1 MSSLLQFCQ
10 WLQDTPIS
18 TSLRESTTLW
28 PVLEGSHLLGM
39 ALMMAPVMMY
49 DFRLIGVKWKA
60 DPVSKVKWSFLPI
73 TFFGFTLMVVT
84 GALLL
89 WSEPLKCYKS
99 GYFRIKVVAL
109 ILAGLNAMVFHSTID
124 RTTAQWDN
132 SLPTP
137 FRARVA
143 GILSLTLWTAVIF
156 AGRYTAYN
164 L

>member
-1 MSSLLQFCQ
+1 MSALLQFCQ

-18 TSLRESTTLW
+18 TAIRESTSFW

-49 DFRLIGVKWKA
+49 DFRLIGVKWKN

-73 TFFGFTLMVVT
+73 TFAGFVLMVVT
-84 GALLL
+84 GLLL
-89 WSEPLKCYKS
+89 FWSEPLKCYKS
-99 GYFRIKVVAL
+99 VYFRIKVVAL
-109 ILAGLNAMVFHSTID
+109 ILAGLNALVFHSTID
-124 RTTAQWDN
+124 RTTAQWDTA
-132 SLPTP
+132 SPPP

-143 GILSLTLWTAVIF
+143 GFMSLTLWTAVIF